1 MNSLSKVDFLQS
13 SGQLSIMEEN
23 YKKVDTMRSSC
34 LNLIIQLE
42 CDTETELQEEL
53 QFKQEYSLIYNDN

>member
-1 MNSLSKVDFLQS
+1 
-13 SGQLSIMEEN
+13 MEEN

-34 LNLIIQLE
+34 LNLINQLE

-53 QFKQEYSLIYNDN
+53 QSKQESLLIELIL

>member
-34 LNLIIQLE
+34 LNLINQLE

-53 QFKQEYSLIYNDN
+53 QSKQEYSLIYYDN

>member
-1 MNSLSKVDFLQS
+1 
-13 SGQLSIMEEN
+13 MEEN

>member
-13 SGQLSIMEEN
+13 SGQLSMMEEN
-23 YKKVDTMRSSC
+23 YNKVNTMRTSC
-34 LNLIIQLE
+34 LNLIKQLE

-53 QFKQEYSLIYNDN
+53 QSKQESLLIELIL